1 MPNKIARDHL
11 NNYQIIMD
19 EQTQGQYMPPQNQI
33 DPSSEQSDAEK
44 NKVMAI
50 VGYII
55 PILFFV
61 PLVSD
66 AKNSPYARFHAGQ
79 QLNILLLSVAFSV
92 LSYIIAAIRLFFLIG
107 IINLLAPIIIIALI
121 VVGAINAANGQM
133 KKLPVIGDIQIL
145 K

>member
-1 MPNKIARDHL
+1 
-11 NNYQIIMD
+11 
-19 EQTQGQYMPPQNQI
+19 MPPSNQTA
-33 DPSSEQSDAEK
+33 PSPGQSDAEK

-79 QLNILLLSVAFSV
+79 QLNLLILAVALSVISSILAFV
-92 LSYIIAAIRLFFLIG
+92 PVIGMLFNLFTPIVILI
-107 IINLLAPIIIIALI
+107 LIII
-121 VVGAINAANGQM
+121 GAINAANGQM
-133 KKLPVIGDIQIL
+133 KKLPVIGNVQVL

>member
-1 MPNKIARDHL
+1 
-11 NNYQIIMD
+11 
-19 EQTQGQYMPPQNQI
+19 MPPPNQSAP
-33 DPSSEQSDAEK
+33 PSGQSDVEK
-44 NKVMAI
+44 NKVMAVI
-50 VGYII
+50 GYII

-79 QLNILLLSVAFSV
+79 QLNLLILAVALSVISSV
-92 LSYIIAAIRLFFLIG
+92 LASI
-107 IINLLAPIIIIALI
+107 PIIGMLFNLFTPIVILILIII
-121 VVGAINAANGQM
+121 GAINAANGQM